1 MIEIPALRSSAIA
14 SVVVL
19 AAALVLTLLIPEVQ
33 GSWVESLTI
42 TGKFETGQLSS
53 PSSLTCDEEAKGTA
67 LTWQAADQADGYI
80 VYHRGPRSD
89 DYHRVGDIDAPAT
102 TYRPLQ
108 SSYFRHDWQVTSS
121 LSSWESDPSESIT
134 VLCRPNMSSSGPKQ
148 LEAENY
154 HSQRTVELTWVATPG
169 AVVYGIVRTDEA
181 NGSYELLGTTTDNS
195 YTDTSVADGITYYYL
210 VVAVDEDGNES
221 DPSEIV
227 AVADTASPDGLAPS
241 PGDADDPGATPTP
254 TASSVCDS
262 DCPAVVKLGN
272 MTVMTGGTGMG
283 TVQLDV
289 LNVQEPGLGTW
300 SIEVLYN
307 RDFVVSE
314 GCVAHDGTCNPDYA
328 AGTIQIVGTSGGK
341 VGDSTL
347 VNLSFSCLAAGASG
361 LAIDVRVL
369 LDASAGGGQPIVA
382 DIQNGGVTCVVP
394 AGGTPE
400 PTVTEALTPT
410 PTPEPTATPTPAV
423 EAPAPTVDAPLPTPT
438 ASAPPAH
445 EASMLSWNGPWQL
458 HRRA

>member
-1 MIEIPALRSSAIA
+1 MQTHIIRSVLVA
-14 SVVVL
+14 SS
-19 AAALVLTLLIPEVQ
+19 LVLLAGMGLSLLLPELQ
-33 GSWVESLTI
+33 GNWLQTLTI
-42 TGKFETGQLSS
+42 TATVETGNFT
-53 PSSLTCDEEAKGTA
+53 PSGLECEMQGSKDGSLT
-67 LTWQAADQADGYI
+67 WSSVDGAESYNI
-80 VYHRGPRSD
+80 YHRGPRSN
-89 DYHRVGDIDAPAT
+89 DYDQAGEVKAAST
-102 TYRPLQ
+102 TYEPVL
-108 SSYFRHDWQVTSS
+108 SSYFRHRWHVTASYG
-121 LSSWESDPSESIT
+121 SWESDPSDFIRVE
-134 VLCRPNMSSSGPKQ
+134 CRPETSLSSPKNP
-148 LEAENY
+148 AGENH
-154 HSQRTVELTWVATPG
+154 HSERTVELTWVATPG
-169 AVVYGIVRTDEA
+169 AIIYGVVRAGEA

-254 TASSVCDS
+254 TASSVCAS
-262 DCPAVVKLGN
+262 GCPAVVKLGN

-361 LAIDVRVL
+361 LAINVRVL

-382 DIQNGGVTCVVP
+382 DIQHGGVTCVVP